1 MTGQGTAPAA
11 AVHGEQAARWQVR
24 QLRREADLLAAV
36 LDRDVS
42 CRCQRPHRRGGHNQG
57 CDRPAQVVVY
67 HPVSR
72 ADLVARGLD
81 PHDPARAIGLCVW
94 CRQAMSRVC
103 HPGLRIHRR
112 RVRRPLGAPRTF
124 RGPAHRMPGR
134 ANRGAGWWCR
144 VPAPHAAPGRA
155 APSPPMAGTPRP
167 DGVVA
172 ALHRVLLVL
181 LLVLVVG
188 SGVMG

>member
-1 MTGQGTAPAA
+1 VT
-11 AVHGEQAARWQVR
+11 AVHVEQAARWQVR

-42 CRCQRPHRRGGHNQG
+42 CRCQRPHRRGGHDQG

-134 ANRGAGWWCR
+134 AIRGAGRGR

-155 APSPPMAGTPRP
+155 APSPPMAGIPRP
-167 DGVVA
+167 GGVVT
-172 ALHRVLLVL
+172 ALLPRVVLVLLLVL
-181 LLVLVVG
+181 LLVG